1 MHQIRFRLGRE
12 KREVNVSPQNLNTK
26 PKGEYVIGEG
36 KREGIG
42 RNTKEKVYAKTQW
55 HSQDLTI
62 RGIIGATAPWLP

>member
-1 MHQIRFRLGRE
+1 M
-12 KREVNVSPQNLNTK
+12 NVSPQNLNTK

-62 RGIIGATAPWLP
+62 RGIIGDTAP